1 MPKESEKCSKP
12 RCAERWKTE
21 PPRTHHRLKQIRFII
36 LLVALVAS
44 ISAKGQINNLSSF
57 DGRLLHYGIQVGY
70 TSSKFDLKFSENSQL
85 RDTMQGVTS
94 YYNAGFH
101 IAVIGDLRIWK
112 YFNLRLLPGVTIIN
126 RELSYSWEQAFFNAH
141 PRVDT
146 RRNVESVYGEIPL
159 EFRYRAM
166 RWRNFRPYVTGGI
179 TYGFDFS
186 SLRKNKNNN
195 DEAIVR
201 LNPHEVHYTV
211 GFGLDFFLKYVKF
224 AIDLK
229 AGFGII
235 NLWVEDDD
243 IYSRSADYL
252 KSRTLMIS
260 FTFEG

>member
-1 MPKESEKCSKP
+1 M
-12 RCAERWKTE
+12 R
-21 PPRTHHRLKQIRFII
+21 RLSLII
-36 LLVALVAS
+36 LLVCLS
-44 ISAKGQINNLSSF
+44 LSAHSQINNLSSF

-70 TSSKFDLKFSENSQL
+70 TQSKFDLKFSENSAL
-85 RDTMQGVTS
+85 RDSMQGVTS

-141 PRVDT
+141 PHLDI

-166 RWRNFRPYVTGGI
+166 RWKNFRPYVTGGI
-179 TYGFDFS
+179 TYGFDFA

-211 GFGLDFFLKYVKF
+211 GVGLDFFLKYVKF

>member
-1 MPKESEKCSKP
+1 MK
-12 RCAERWKTE
+12 
-21 PPRTHHRLKQIRFII
+21 RLLIII
-36 LLVALVAS
+36 LCCCFGLTAHS
-44 ISAKGQINNLSSF
+44 QISNLSSF

-70 TSSKFDLKFSENSQL
+70 TQSKFDLKFSENSAL
-85 RDTMQGVTS
+85 RDSMQGVTS

-101 IAVIGDLRIWK
+101 IAVIGNLRIWK

-126 RELSYSWEQAFFNAH
+126 RELSYSWESAFFDAH
-141 PRVDT
+141 PHLDI

-179 TYGFDFS
+179 TYGFDFA

-201 LNPHEVHYTV
+201 LNPHEVHYTI

-224 AIDLK
+224 AIDVK

-252 KSRTLMIS
+252 KTRTLMCS

>member
-1 MPKESEKCSKP
+1 MKRIK
-12 RCAERWKTE
+12 
-21 PPRTHHRLKQIRFII
+21 LII

-44 ISAKGQINNLSSF
+44 ISARGQINNLSSF

-70 TSSKFDLKFSENSQL
+70 TSSKFDLKFSENSTL